1 MYSITRI
8 TVHIIIIMFFR
19 TIRYVQ
25 KIVLKRFQQMPLP
38 LGRWGHIS
46 CPKQVDNKVDWS
58 NEDHCGPCGE
68 KVLAKKKY
76 ESNSSENNSI
86 KK

>member
-1 MYSITRI
+1 
-8 TVHIIIIMFFR
+8 MFFR

-38 LGRWGHIS
+38 LGRWGRID

-68 KVLAKKKY
+68 KVLVKKKY
-76 ESNSSENNSI
+76 ESKSPENNSI